1 MQKKGGMGRICPSP
15 FFLHFLRVKLMLN
28 ATLSDVIHLSTLH
41 EAWQKVRDNQG
52 VGGVDHVSI
61 EDFELSLQHNLDTLK
76 NEVEYDTYHP
86 LPLLRVNIE
95 KKDSSKR
102 PLSIPTIRDRVLQ
115 TAITIVLTPIFEE
128 EFEDV
133 SFAYRRGR
141 SVNQAISLIERL
153 RDKGYKWVVDAD
165 IHRYFDQV
173 DHDLL
178 MREVEKLVTDKGILR
193 LIQQW
198 LKATVVDGNKRYKLT
213 KGIPQ
218 GSPLSPLLANLFL
231 DQLDDTLLVLY
242 LDYIDGYRA
251 IQSVQDK
258 AWVAGNGYSL
268 GKTHNA
274 VLDALGC
281 SLRASQKA
289 VIHVVAL
296 FVKGVT
302 IPCKVRLVA
311 NRFLTRC
318 NRQYNLDRVLFK
330 TCGWCAMRMIL

>member
-1 MQKKGGMGRICPSP
+1 
-15 FFLHFLRVKLMLN
+15 MLN

-41 EAWQKVRDNQG
+41 EAWQKVRDNKG

-61 EDFELSLQHNLDTLK
+61 EDFELNLQHNLETLK
-76 NEVEYDTYHP
+76 NEVEYETYRP
-86 LPLLRVNIE
+86 LPLLRVEIDKPHDDTNGD
-95 KKDSSKR
+95 KRTKR

-178 MREVEKLVTDKGILR
+178 MHEVEKLVTDKGILR

-258 AWVAGNGYSL
+258 AWVAGNGRLWHGATTL

-302 IPCKVRLVA
+302 IP
-311 NRFLTRC
+311 
-318 NRQYNLDRVLFK
+318 
-330 TCGWCAMRMIL
+330 